1 MNRAMFVMVLGV
13 ALSAMGL
20 GGCAEDVDDP
30 EAPAPGQQTQTDPP
44 QTQLNARLR
53 DPEARLIDGIK
64 INDGFG
70 SVPIKQGGN
79 PPGPDPFK
87 AVPASE

>member
-1 MNRAMFVMVLGV
+1 MNRALFVMVVGV
-13 ALSAMGL
+13 ALTL

-30 EAPAPGQQTQTDPP
+30 QAPAPGQQTQTDPP

-53 DPEARLIDGIK
+53 DQEAALISGIGV
-64 INDGFG
+64 NNGFQ
-70 SVPIKQGGN
+70 SVPSKQGGD
-79 PPGPDPFK
+79 PPIPDPFK